1 MPDFPLPVTLPPGW
15 RLDARDSVGSTNDEA
30 RALAAVGAP
39 HGTIVSA
46 RRQDAARG
54 RRGRAWSAPEGNL
67 YCSAILRPQVPFS
80 RAGELTFVVGIAVAD
95 AVAGFGLEPKL
106 KWPND
111 VQIAGDKLSG
121 ILLEAAV
128 APDRTPHPREVDW
141 IVAGI
146 GVNVAHHPQ
155 LADYNATSL
164 HAAGAKDATVG
175 AVLERLVAALDRRL
189 AEWLADGFDA
199 TRAAW
204 LGRAVGLG
212 ARIKVRL
219 ETETL
224 EGVFEH
230 IDPSGALILRT
241 DTGRHSITAGDVFF
255 GRG

>member
-1 MPDFPLPVTLPPGW
+1 MNIALPQGW
-15 RLDARDSVGSTNDEA
+15 RLDARDRVGSTNDEA
-30 RALAAVGAP
+30 RALAIAGAP
-39 HGTIVSA
+39 HGTIVWA
-46 RRQDAARG
+46 KRQDAARG
-54 RRGRAWSAPEGNL
+54 RRGRAWSSPEGNL
-67 YCSAILRPQVPFS
+67 ACSAILRPDIPFA
-80 RAGELTFVVGIAVAD
+80 RAGELTFVVGVALAD
-95 AVAGFGLEPKL
+95 AVASFGVEPKL

-111 VQIAGDKLSG
+111 VQIAGDKLAG

-128 APDRTPHPREVDW
+128 APDRSVDW
-141 IVAGI
+141 IVAGT
-146 GVNVAHHPQ
+146 GVNIAHHPQ
-155 LADYNATSL
+155 LADYHATDL
-164 HAAGAKDATVG
+164 HAAGARDATVET
-175 AVLERLVAALDRRL
+175 VLERYAGALDRRL
-189 AEWLADGFDA
+189 AEWHDEGFDA
-199 TRAAW
+199 IRAAW

>member
-1 MPDFPLPVTLPPGW
+1 MPDFPPPVTLPPGW

-30 RALAAVGAP
+30 RALAAAGAP

-46 RRQDAARG
+46 RRQEAARG

-67 YCSAILRPQVPFS
+67 YCSAILRPQVPFN
-80 RAGELTFVVGIAVAD
+80 RAGELTFVVGVAVAD
-95 AVAGFGLEPKL
+95 AVASFGLEPKL

-111 VQIAGDKLSG
+111 VQIAGDKMCG
-121 ILLEAAV
+121 ILLEAAI
-128 APDRTPHPREVDW
+128 APGRSVDW

-164 HAAGAKDATVG
+164 HAAGARDATVE
-175 AVLERLVAALDRRL
+175 ALLERLVAALDRRL
-189 AEWLADGFDA
+189 AEWRAGGFDA

-204 LGRAVGLG
+204 LARAVGLG

-224 EGVFEH
+224 EGVFEQ
-230 IDPSGALILRT
+230 IDSSGALILRT

>member
-1 MPDFPLPVTLPPGW
+1 MPDFPPPVTLPPGW

-30 RALAAVGAP
+30 RALAVAGAP

-67 YCSAILRPQVPFS
+67 YCTAILRPQVPFS
-80 RAGELTFVVGIAVAD
+80 RAGELTFVVAVAVAD
-95 AVAGFGLEPKL
+95 AVASFGLEPKL

-111 VQIAGDKLSG
+111 VQIAGDKMCG

-128 APDRTPHPREVDW
+128 APDRTVDW

-146 GVNVAHHPQ
+146 GVNIAHHPQ

-164 HAAGAKDATVG
+164 HAAGAKDATVE
-175 AVLERLVAALDRRL
+175 AALERLAAALDRRL
-189 AEWLADGFDA
+189 AEWRAGGFDA

-204 LGRAVGLG
+204 LKRAVGLG

-224 EGVFEH
+224 EGVFEQ
-230 IDPSGALILRT
+230 IDPTGALILRT

>member
-1 MPDFPLPVTLPPGW
+1 MPDSPTQVTLPEGW

-30 RALAAVGAP
+30 RTLAAAGAS

-111 VQIAGDKLSG
+111 VQIAGDKMCG

-128 APDRTPHPREVDW
+128 APDKTVDW

-164 HAAGAKDATVG
+164 HAAGARDATVE

-189 AEWLADGFDA
+189 AEWRAGGFDA

-219 ETETL
+219 EAETL

-230 IDPSGALILRT
+230 IDPTGALILRT

>member
-30 RALAAVGAP
+30 RALAVAGAP

-80 RAGELTFVVGIAVAD
+80 RAGELTFVVGVAVAD

-111 VQIAGDKLSG
+111 VQIAGAKMCG

-128 APDRTPHPREVDW
+128 APDKTVDW

-146 GVNVAHHPQ
+146 GVNVAHHPA

-164 HAAGAKDATVG
+164 HAAGAQEATVE
-175 AVLERLVAALDRRL
+175 ALLERLAAALDRRL
-189 AEWLADGFDA
+189 AEWRAGGFDA

-204 LGRAVGLG
+204 LERAVGLG

-224 EGVFEH
+224 EGVFEQ

>member
-1 MPDFPLPVTLPPGW
+1 
-15 RLDARDSVGSTNDEA
+15 
-30 RALAAVGAP
+30 
-39 HGTIVSA
+39 
-46 RRQDAARG
+46 
-54 RRGRAWSAPEGNL
+54 
-67 YCSAILRPQVPFS
+67 
-80 RAGELTFVVGIAVAD
+80 
-95 AVAGFGLEPKL
+95 KL
-106 KWPND
+106 C
-111 VQIAGDKLSG
+111 G

-128 APDRTPHPREVDW
+128 APDRSVDW

-164 HAAGAKDATVG
+164 HAAGARDATVET
-175 AVLERLVAALDRRL
+175 VLERLAAALDVRL
-189 AEWLADGFDA
+189 AEWRAEGFDA

-212 ARIKVRL
+212 ARITVRL

-224 EGVFEH
+224 VGVFEH
-230 IDPSGALILRT
+230 IDPTGALILRT

>member
-1 MPDFPLPVTLPPGW
+1 MPDFPLPITLPPGW

-30 RALAAVGAP
+30 RALAVAGAP

-111 VQIAGDKLSG
+111 VQIAGAKMCG

-128 APDRTPHPREVDW
+128 APDRSVDW

-146 GVNVAHHPQ
+146 GVNVAHHPA
-155 LADYNATSL
+155 LADYSATSL
-164 HAAGAKDATVG
+164 HAAGAREATVE
-175 AVLERLVAALDRRL
+175 ALLERLAAALDRRM
-189 AEWLADGFDA
+189 AEWRAGGFDA

-204 LGRAVGLG
+204 LERAVGLG

-224 EGVFEH
+224 EGVFEQ
-230 IDPSGALILRT
+230 IDPSGALILRS

>member
-1 MPDFPLPVTLPPGW
+1 MSIALPQGW
-15 RLDARDSVGSTNDEA
+15 TLDARERVGSTNDEA
-30 RALAAVGAP
+30 RALAAAGAP
-39 HGTIVSA
+39 HGTIVWA

-54 RRGRAWSAPEGNL
+54 RRGRAWSSPEGNL
-67 YCSAILRPQVPFS
+67 ACTAILRPDIPFS

-95 AVAGFGLEPKL
+95 AAASFGVEPKL

-111 VQIAGDKLSG
+111 VQIAGDKLAG

-128 APDRTPHPREVDW
+128 APDRSVDW

-146 GVNVAHHPQ
+146 GVNIAHHPQ
-155 LADYNATSL
+155 LADYRATSL
-164 HAAGAKDATVG
+164 HAAGARDATVETM
-175 AVLERLVAALDRRL
+175 LERLAAALDRRL
-189 AEWLADGFDA
+189 AEWREQGFDA

-212 ARIKVRL
+212 ARITVRL
-219 ETETL
+219 ETQTL
-224 EGVFEH
+224 EGVFEQ

-241 DTGRHSITAGDVFF
+241 ETGRHSITAGDVFF

>member
-1 MPDFPLPVTLPPGW
+1 LPDSPLPITLPEGW

-30 RALAAVGAP
+30 RALATAGAP
-39 HGTIVSA
+39 HGTIVWA

-54 RRGRAWSAPEGNL
+54 RRGRAWSSPEGNL
-67 YCSAILRPQVPFS
+67 ACSAILRPQVPFS
-80 RAGELTFVVGIAVAD
+80 RAGELTFVVAVAVAD

-111 VQIAGDKLSG
+111 VQIAGDKLCG

-128 APDRTPHPREVDW
+128 APDRSVDW

-155 LADYNATSL
+155 LADYAATSL
-164 HAAGAKDATVG
+164 HAAGARDATVE
-175 AVLERLVAALDRRL
+175 AVLERLAAALDRRL
-189 AEWLADGFDA
+189 AEWRAGGFDA

-204 LGRAVGLG
+204 LQRAVGLG
-212 ARIKVRL
+212 ARITVRL

-224 EGVFEH
+224 EGVFEQ
-230 IDPSGALILRT
+230 IDASGALVLRT

>member
-1 MPDFPLPVTLPPGW
+1 MSIALPQGW
-15 RLDARDSVGSTNDEA
+15 TLDARDRVGSTNDEA
-30 RALAAVGAP
+30 RALAAAGAP
-39 HGTIVSA
+39 HGTIVWA

-54 RRGRAWSAPEGNL
+54 RRGRAWSSPEGNL
-67 YCSAILRPQVPFS
+67 ACTAILRPDIPFS

-95 AVAGFGLEPKL
+95 AAASFGVEPKL

-111 VQIAGDKLSG
+111 VQIAGDKLAG

-128 APDRTPHPREVDW
+128 APDRSVDW
-141 IVAGI
+141 VVAGI
-146 GVNVAHHPQ
+146 GLNIAHHPQ

-164 HAAGAKDATVG
+164 HAAGAKEATVEG
-175 AVLERLVAALDRRL
+175 VLERLAAALDRRL
-189 AEWLADGFDA
+189 AEWRAEGFDA

-224 EGVFEH
+224 DGVFEH
-230 IDPSGALILRT
+230 IDPTGALILRT
-241 DTGRHSITAGDVFF
+241 ETGRHSITAGDVFF

>member
-30 RALAAVGAP
+30 RALAAAGAP

-67 YCSAILRPQVPFS
+67 YCSAILRPDIPFA
-80 RAGELTFVVGIAVAD
+80 RAGELTFVVGVAVAD

-111 VQIAGDKLSG
+111 VQIAGDKMCG

-128 APDRTPHPREVDW
+128 ALDKTVDW

-164 HAAGAKDATVG
+164 HAAGARDATVE
-175 AVLERLVAALDRRL
+175 AVLERLAAALDRRL
-189 AEWLADGFDA
+189 AEWRAGGFDA

-204 LGRAVGLG
+204 LEHAVGLG

-224 EGVFEH
+224 EGVFEQ

>member
-1 MPDFPLPVTLPPGW
+1 MPDTHPTITLPEGW

-30 RALAAVGAP
+30 RALAVAGAP

-95 AVAGFGLEPKL
+95 SVASFGLEPKL

-111 VQIAGDKLSG
+111 VQIAGAKMCG

-128 APDRTPHPREVDW
+128 APDRTVDW

-164 HAAGAKDATVG
+164 HAAGAKDATVE
-175 AVLERLVAALDRRL
+175 ALLERLAAALDRRL
-189 AEWLADGFDA
+189 AEWRAGGFDA

-204 LGRAVGLG
+204 LERAVGLG
-212 ARIKVRL
+212 ARITVRL

-224 EGVFEH
+224 EGVFEQ
-230 IDPSGALILRT
+230 IDPGGALILRT
-241 DTGRHSITAGDVFF
+241 ETGRHSITAGDVFF

>member
-30 RALAAVGAP
+30 RALAAAGAP

-111 VQIAGDKLSG
+111 VQIAGDKMCG

-128 APDRTPHPREVDW
+128 APDKTVDW

-146 GVNVAHHPQ
+146 GVNVAHHPA

-164 HAAGAKDATVG
+164 NAAGARDATVE

-189 AEWLADGFDA
+189 AEWQGGGFDA

-204 LGRAVGLG
+204 LERAVGLG

>member
-1 MPDFPLPVTLPPGW
+1 MPDFPLPITLPPGW

-30 RALAAVGAP
+30 RALAVAGAP

-67 YCSAILRPQVPFS
+67 YCTAILRPQVPFS

-95 AVAGFGLEPKL
+95 AVASFGLDPKL

-111 VQIAGDKLSG
+111 VQIAGAKMCG

-128 APDRTPHPREVDW
+128 APDRTVDW

-146 GVNVAHHPQ
+146 GVNIAHHPQ
-155 LADYNATSL
+155 LADYSATSL
-164 HAAGAKDATVG
+164 HAAGAKDATVE
-175 AVLERLVAALDRRL
+175 ALLERLAAALDRRL
-189 AEWLADGFDA
+189 AEWRAGGFDA

-204 LGRAVGLG
+204 LERAVGLG

-224 EGVFEH
+224 EGVFEQ

-241 DTGRHSITAGDVFF
+241 ETGRHSITAGDVFF

>member
-1 MPDFPLPVTLPPGW
+1 MNIALPQGW
-15 RLDARDSVGSTNDEA
+15 RLDARDRVGSTNDEA
-30 RALAAVGAP
+30 RALAVAGAP
-39 HGTIVSA
+39 HGTIVWA

-54 RRGRAWSAPEGNL
+54 RRGRAWSSPEGNL
-67 YCSAILRPQVPFS
+67 ACSAILRPDIPFA
-80 RAGELTFVVGIAVAD
+80 RAGELTFVVGVALAD
-95 AVAGFGLEPKL
+95 AVAGFGVEPKL

-111 VQIAGDKLSG
+111 VQIAGDKLAG

-128 APDRTPHPREVDW
+128 ATDRSVDW
-141 IVAGI
+141 IVAGT
-146 GVNVAHHPQ
+146 GVNIAHHPQ
-155 LADYNATSL
+155 LADYHATSL
-164 HAAGAKDATVG
+164 HAAGARDATVE
-175 AVLERLVAALDRRL
+175 AVLERYTAALDRRL
-189 AEWLADGFDA
+189 AEWREEGFDA

>member
-1 MPDFPLPVTLPPGW
+1 MPDFPPPVTLPPGW

-30 RALAAVGAP
+30 RALAVAGAP

-80 RAGELTFVVGIAVAD
+80 RAGELTFVVGVAVAD
-95 AVAGFGLEPKL
+95 AVASFGLEPKL

-111 VQIAGDKLSG
+111 VQIAGDKMCG
-121 ILLEAAV
+121 ILLEAAI
-128 APDRTPHPREVDW
+128 APDRSVDW

-164 HAAGAKDATVG
+164 HAAGARDATVE
-175 AVLERLVAALDRRL
+175 ALLERLVAALDRRL
-189 AEWLADGFDA
+189 AEWRAGGFDA

-204 LGRAVGLG
+204 LARAVGLG

-224 EGVFEH
+224 EGVFEQ
-230 IDPSGALILRT
+230 IGSSGALILRT

>member
-1 MPDFPLPVTLPPGW
+1 MPDSPTQVTLPEGW

-30 RALAAVGAP
+30 RALAVAGAA

-95 AVAGFGLEPKL
+95 AVASFGLEPKL

-111 VQIAGDKLSG
+111 VQIAGDKMCG

-128 APDRTPHPREVDW
+128 APDRTVDW

-155 LADYNATSL
+155 LADYSATSL
-164 HAAGAKDATVG
+164 HAAGARDATVG
-175 AVLERLVAALDRRL
+175 ALLERLAAALDRRL
-189 AEWLADGFDA
+189 AEWRAGGFDA

-204 LGRAVGLG
+204 LERAVGLG

-224 EGVFEH
+224 EGVFEQ

-241 DTGRHSITAGDVFF
+241 ETGRHSITAGDVFF

>member
-1 MPDFPLPVTLPPGW
+1 MPDFPLPITLPPGW

-30 RALAAVGAP
+30 RALAVAGAP

-111 VQIAGDKLSG
+111 VQIAGAKMCG

-128 APDRTPHPREVDW
+128 APDRSVDW

-146 GVNVAHHPQ
+146 GVNVAHHPA
-155 LADYNATSL
+155 LADYSATSL
-164 HAAGAKDATVG
+164 HAAGAKDATVE
-175 AVLERLVAALDRRL
+175 ALLERLAAALDRRL
-189 AEWLADGFDA
+189 AEWRAGGFDA

-204 LGRAVGLG
+204 LERAVGLG

-224 EGVFEH
+224 EGVFEQ

>member
-1 MPDFPLPVTLPPGW
+1 MPDLPLPITLPPGW

-30 RALAAVGAP
+30 RALAVAGAP

-54 RRGRAWSAPEGNL
+54 RRGRGGA
-67 YCSAILRPQVPFS
+67 
-80 RAGELTFVVGIAVAD
+80 
-95 AVAGFGLEPKL
+95 
-106 KWPND
+106 
-111 VQIAGDKLSG
+111 
-121 ILLEAAV
+121 
-128 APDRTPHPREVDW
+128 APDKTVDW

-164 HAAGAKDATVG
+164 HAAGARDATVD
-175 AVLERLVAALDRRL
+175 ALLERLAAALDRRL
-189 AEWLADGFDA
+189 VEWRAGGFDA

-204 LGRAVGLG
+204 LERAVGLG

-224 EGVFEH
+224 EGVFEQ

>member
-1 MPDFPLPVTLPPGW
+1 MPDSPTQVTLPEGW

-30 RALAAVGAP
+30 RALAVAGAP

-80 RAGELTFVVGIAVAD
+80 RAGELTFVAGVAVAD

-111 VQIAGDKLSG
+111 VQIAGDKMCG

-128 APDRTPHPREVDW
+128 APDKTVDW

-164 HAAGAKDATVG
+164 HAAGARDATVE

-189 AEWLADGFDA
+189 AEWRTDGFDA

>member
-1 MPDFPLPVTLPPGW
+1 MPDAHPTITLPEGW

-30 RALAAVGAP
+30 RALAVAGAP

-67 YCSAILRPQVPFS
+67 YCTAILRPQVPFS
-80 RAGELTFVVGIAVAD
+80 RAGELTFVVGVAVAD
-95 AVAGFGLEPKL
+95 AVAGFGLDPKL

-111 VQIAGDKLSG
+111 VQIAGDKLCG

-128 APDRTPHPREVDW
+128 ASDKTVDW

-155 LADYNATSL
+155 LADYRATSL
-164 HAAGAKDATVG
+164 HAAGARDATVE
-175 AVLERLVAALDRRL
+175 AVLERLAAALDRRL
-189 AEWLADGFDA
+189 AEWRAGGFDA

-204 LGRAVGLG
+204 LERAVGLG
-212 ARIKVRL
+212 ARITVRL
-219 ETETL
+219 EAETL
-224 EGVFEH
+224 EGVFEQ
-230 IDPSGALILRT
+230 IDSGGALILRT
-241 DTGRHSITAGDVFF
+241 ETGRHSITAGDVFF

>member
-1 MPDFPLPVTLPPGW
+1 MPDFPPPVTLPPGW

-30 RALAAVGAP
+30 RALAAAGAP

-67 YCSAILRPQVPFS
+67 YCSAILRPQVPFN
-80 RAGELTFVVGIAVAD
+80 RAGELTFVVGVAVAD
-95 AVAGFGLEPKL
+95 AVASFGLEPKL

-111 VQIAGDKLSG
+111 VQIAGDKMCG
-121 ILLEAAV
+121 ILLEAAI
-128 APDRTPHPREVDW
+128 APGRSVDW

-164 HAAGAKDATVG
+164 HAAGARDATVE
-175 AVLERLVAALDRRL
+175 ALLERLVAALDRRL
-189 AEWLADGFDA
+189 AEWRAGGFDA

-204 LGRAVGLG
+204 LARAVGLG

-224 EGVFEH
+224 EGVFEQ
-230 IDPSGALILRT
+230 IDSSGALILRT

>member
-1 MPDFPLPVTLPPGW
+1 MPDALPPIALPPGW
-15 RLDARDSVGSTNDEA
+15 RLDARDRVGSTNDEA
-30 RALAAVGAP
+30 RALAVAGAA
-39 HGTIVSA
+39 HGTIVWA

-67 YCSAILRPQVPFS
+67 YCTAILRPQVPFS
-80 RAGELTFVVGIAVAD
+80 RAGELTFVVAVAVAD
-95 AVAGFGLEPKL
+95 AVASFGLEPKL

-111 VQIAGDKLSG
+111 VQIAGDKMCG

-128 APDRTPHPREVDW
+128 APDRTVDW

-146 GVNVAHHPQ
+146 GVNIAHHPQ

-164 HAAGAKDATVG
+164 HAAGARDATVE
-175 AVLERLVAALDRRL
+175 AALERLAAALDRRL
-189 AEWLADGFDA
+189 AEWRAGGFDA

-204 LGRAVGLG
+204 LKRAVGLG

-224 EGVFEH
+224 EGVFEQ
-230 IDPSGALILRT
+230 IDPTGALILRT